1 MSQVLRENGSAG
13 PPGKSKT
20 RWRLILTVL
29 GIVAFFWLL
38 LAFLLLATGGS
49 ISFALLFACA
59 LGAGAIVAR
68 RRTSQQDS
76 LLWMLAIA
84 ADHGMPLAT
93 TARALA
99 DQFGRSYRRRVLQF
113 AERLNR
119 GESLPDALDGDRRLL
134 SADSRLL
141 VRAGQESG
149 RLGPTLR
156 TALAAR
162 SEVASLQ
169 TGVAAKLSYLLGLLL
184 IVQGIFVFLVFH
196 IAPRYETVFM
206 DFGLPL
212 PAVTARLFEGA
223 HFLMRYLFWLPAL
236 TVILLIWIPFAV
248 AGWTGLNVPVV
259 GRLFRRRH
267 ASLILR
273 ALTPFVEANQ
283 PIERGMDM
291 IADHY
296 PTRWVRRKLTKAAL
310 RVHQGADWRAALGEA
325 GLIREAD
332 RDALSAATV
341 VGNLGWAMNDL
352 AEAAERRRRVRIEAW
367 AQTLFPVGVVT
378 MGLVVLFVGAG
389 FFMPLVDLIRRL
401 S

>member
-1 MSQVLRENGSAG
+1 MSRDSIESPSAG
-13 PPGKSKT
+13 PPGKPKT
-20 RWRLILTVL
+20 RWRLIFTVL
-29 GIVAFFWLL
+29 GIVAFFWSL
-38 LAFLLLATGGS
+38 LALLVLTRGGS
-49 ISFALLFACA
+49 IPLVFLFACA

-93 TARALA
+93 TARAFA
-99 DQFGRSYRRRVLQF
+99 GQFGASYRRRVLRF
-113 AERLNR
+113 ADRLDR

-141 VRAGQESG
+141 VRAGHESG
-149 RLGPTLR
+149 RLGPALR
-156 TALAAR
+156 TTLAAR
-162 SEVASLQ
+162 SEVASLR
-169 TGVAAKLSYLLGLLL
+169 TGVAVKLSYLLAL
-184 IVQGIFVFLVFH
+184 FLVIQVIVGYCVYF
-196 IAPRYETVFM
+196 IMPKYEAIFM

-212 PAVTARLFEGA
+212 PSITEWVVRAGHLLESFFLAVP
-223 HFLMRYLFWLPAL
+223 LM
-236 TVILLIWIPFAV
+236 TVVLLVWIPFAV
-248 AGWTGLNVPVV
+248 AGWTGLNIPIV

-267 ASLILR
+267 AGLILR
-273 ALTPFVEANQ
+273 ALAPFVEANQ

-291 IADHY
+291 MAYHY
-296 PTRWVRRKLTKAAL
+296 PTRWVRRKLTKAAR
-310 RVHQGADWRAALGEA
+310 RVHQGADWRGALGEA
-325 GLIREAD
+325 GLIRGAD

-367 AQTLFPVGVVT
+367 AQTLFPVGVVA

-389 FFMPLVDLIRRL
+389 FFMPLVELIRRL